1 MHGTFIT
8 NQKHETPRTC
18 TVHGDLLVHDPIVGT
33 LIYTVG
39 DPHPLSFPAVVDR
52 CPTCYPTV
60 EALMKMAVPDFMKK
74 LASTSPNMTRI
85 VEKLVVLWKDGRR
98 DEYPISKE

>member
-1 MHGTFIT
+1 MHGTFLA
-8 NQKHETPRTC
+8 NQKYKAPRIC
-18 TVHGDLLVHDPIVGT
+18 TVHGDLLVHDPIAGT

-39 DPHPLSFPAVVDR
+39 DPTPLSLPAVVDR

-60 EALMKMAVPDFMKK
+60 EALMKMAVPDFVKN
-74 LASTSPNMTRI
+74 LASASPGMVRV

-98 DEYPISKE
+98 DEYPITKG